1 MFKSSFFTSII
12 VLFLSQA
19 LLAGGGWPQPKGHGY
34 FKISQWWSVSD
45 RHFTDAGL
53 IDPNVTTGIFNTSLY
68 AEYGFTDRITGV
80 LYFPFYSRA
89 YNNNLVSQTT
99 KETLVPGEAI
109 NSIGDTDIAIKFGL
123 TKDNKIPLT
132 ATLLFGLPLGVDDGG
147 SQNNLQTGDG
157 EFNQLLQ
164 FDLGTGIPLGIKN
177 VNAYANAYVGVN
189 NRTNGFSDEF
199 RYGLELGAG
208 LFKDKLWL
216 VGRLNAVES
225 FQNGKTAAEITG
237 TSIFANNTEFIS
249 LGGEIAYNINDRFG
263 VSAGYASAVS
273 GKIIFAAPS
282 YSVGVFFNL
291 RK

>member
-1 MFKSSFFTSII
+1 M
-12 VLFLSQA
+12 
-19 LLAGGGWPQPKGHGY
+19 
-34 FKISQWWSVSD
+34 
-45 RHFTDAGL
+45 
-53 IDPNVTTGIFNTSLY
+53 
-68 AEYGFTDRITGV
+68 
-80 LYFPFYSRA
+80 YFPFYSRA